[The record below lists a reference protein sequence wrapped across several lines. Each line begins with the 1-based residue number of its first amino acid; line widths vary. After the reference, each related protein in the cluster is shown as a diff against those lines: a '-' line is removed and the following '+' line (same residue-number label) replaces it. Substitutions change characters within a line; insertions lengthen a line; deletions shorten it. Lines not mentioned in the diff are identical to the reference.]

1 MINFLAF
8 IIVILAGFYLLVLSL
23 ISFLKPDKASGFLL
37 GFASSASF
45 HYLELFIRIVIGT
58 AFVVRAPLMNS
69 SEIFS
74 IFGWVLIGTTT
85 CLFIIPWHWHRKF
98 ARQVVPRAIKH
109 LKLVAICSMIIS
121 SFIIISAV
129 L

>member
-1 MINFLAF
+1 MINFLAL
-8 IIVILAGFYLLVLSL
+8 IIVIAAGLYLLALSL
-23 ISFLKPDKASGFLL
+23 ISFLKPEKASGFLL

-74 IFGWVLIGTTT
+74 IFGWILIITSI
-85 CLFIIPWHWHRKF
+85 CLFLIPWHWHRKF
-98 ARQVVPRAIKH
+98 ALRVVPLAIKH
-109 LKLVAICSMIIS
+109 LKLVAICSVMVGG
-121 SFIIISAV
+121 FIISAV